1 MCVWSDVR
9 RASQLKC
16 TYFKVLHTMPLALF
30 SRLRACGALFL
41 RVRDTSTLETY
52 ALKVK
57 ITQGT
62 RSHYT

>member
-1 MCVWSDVR
+1 MAESMLMAESMFACSGGYSD
-9 RASQLKC
+9 
-16 TYFKVLHTMPLALF
+16 
-30 SRLRACGALFL
+30 GLFL
-41 RVRDTSTLETY
+41 RVRDTPTLETY